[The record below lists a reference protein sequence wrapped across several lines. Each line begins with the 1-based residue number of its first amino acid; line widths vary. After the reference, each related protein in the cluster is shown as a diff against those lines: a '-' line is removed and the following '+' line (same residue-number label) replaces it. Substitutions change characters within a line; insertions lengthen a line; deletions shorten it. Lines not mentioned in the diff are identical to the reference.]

1 MKDER
6 AKKIEEAIKL
16 IYDSLDSHL
25 EWTHRQS
32 SEGRAFHKKCAAEYA
47 QLILILTQLY

>member
-32 SEGRAFHKKCAAEYA
+32 SEYA